1 MKPRYLVQEGVVAVK
16 DAGAEVDDSLKH
28 YVKPVPHLIA
38 KPREEQSLYVAKAH
52 DLVVSPNQE
61 SK

>member
-1 MKPRYLVQEGVVAVK
+1 MKTRPFIKETVVLVK
-16 DAGAEVDDSLKH
+16 DSGADIDDSLKH
-28 YVKPVPHLIA
+28 LTSPKPHLIA
-38 KPREEQSLYVAKAH
+38 KPREEKSFYVAKAH